1 MKILF
6 VLPRMVTGGVERV
19 TLRLVAGLQAR
30 GHECALALRRA
41 YGEFLP
47 EAEALC
53 PVFVLA
59 EGGLHQFVPK
69 LAQLI
74 QSWAQP
80 HRYGICR
87 CGCIN
92 SLSH

>member
-19 TLRLVAGLQAR
+19 TLRLVEGLQAR
-30 GHECALALRRA
+30 GHECAFALRRA

-53 PVFVLA
+53 PVFEVA
-59 EGGLHQFVPK
+59 AGGLHQFVPK

-74 QSWAQP
+74 QSWQP
-80 HRYGICR
+80 
-87 CGCIN
+87 
-92 SLSH
+92 SHIVTAFADVGVLTT